1 MKMHVAYALIFC
13 PLHTFLAFAGGG
25 AAAAA
30 AAAAESASAFFFFAA
45 AEVAGATD
53 SFLEN

>member
-1 MKMHVAYALIFC
+1 MKIHVAYALIFC

-30 AAAAESASAFFFFAA
+30 AAASAFFFFAA
-45 AEVAGATD
+45 AEVAGATE

>member
-1 MKMHVAYALIFC
+1 MKIHVAYALIFC

-30 AAAAESASAFFFFAA
+30 AAAAAESAFFFFAA

>member
-1 MKMHVAYALIFC
+1 MKIHVAYALIFC
-13 PLHTFLAFAGGG
+13 LLHTFLAFAGGG

-30 AAAAESASAFFFFAA
+30 AAASAFFFFAA
-45 AEVAGATD
+45 AEVAGATE

>member
-30 AAAAESASAFFFFAA
+30 AAESASAFFFFAA